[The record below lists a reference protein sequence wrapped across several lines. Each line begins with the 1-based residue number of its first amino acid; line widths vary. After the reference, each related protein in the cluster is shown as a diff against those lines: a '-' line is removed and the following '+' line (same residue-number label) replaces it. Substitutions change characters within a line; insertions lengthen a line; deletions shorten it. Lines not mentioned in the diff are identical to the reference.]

1 MKKIIS
7 FNGLVILFLILFQAC
22 EREDPVLKAAKEYLR
37 SQEIYGMYT
46 DQQAVFIYD
55 MDKHQL
61 ADNAESHYFRIQNDS
76 QNMILQMSL
85 DQEPELG
92 KQCLMTLD
100 VKGISGIES
109 SYKVEVIKMDET
121 KQTLWLLDPTTKTG
135 FVMFY
140 RF

>member
-1 MKKIIS
+1 MKRFFCISTII
-7 FNGLVILFLILFQAC
+7 LISSLLYLAC
-22 EREDPVLKAAKEYLR
+22 EREDPLLKAAREYLNN
-37 SQEIYGMYT
+37 QELFGIYQ
-46 DQQAVFIYD
+46 DQNPIFVYNTEL
-55 MDKHQL
+55 HQL
-61 ADNAESHYFRIQNDS
+61 ADNAQACYFRIQSDS
-76 QNMILQMSL
+76 QNKILQMSL